1 MPSFDIV
8 SEFDKQEVV
17 NAIDQSGREIV
28 NRYDFKNTNTTISL
42 NENQI
47 NLRSTTEDRA
57 LAAEQV
63 MREKF
68 SKRNVSIKF
77 LSDKKVEKTPSEIK
91 FIFNLKSGIN
101 QEESKEITK
110 LIKDHNK
117 KIQTSFQNQMIR
129 VTSKKR
135 DELQSVITLLKESN
149 IKTPLSYINFRD

>member
-110 LIKDHNK
+110 LIKNYNK

-135 DELQSVITLLKESN
+135 DELQNVITLLKESN

>member
-110 LIKDHNK
+110 LIKDYNK
-117 KIQTSFQNQMIR
+117 KIQTSFQNQIIR

-135 DELQSVITLLKESN
+135 DELQNVITLLKESN

>member
-1 MPSFDIV
+1 MASFDIV

-101 QEESKEITK
+101 QEESKEISK

-117 KIQTSFQNQMIR
+117 KIQTSFQNQIIR

-135 DELQSVITLLKESN
+135 DELQNVITLLKESN

>member
-110 LIKDHNK
+110 LIKDYNK
-117 KIQTSFQNQMIR
+117 KIQTSFQKQIIR

-135 DELQSVITLLKESN
+135 DELQNVITLLKESN
-149 IKTPLSYINFRD
+149 IKTPLSFINFRD

>member
-42 NENQI
+42 NENKI
-47 NLRSTTEDRA
+47 NLHSTTEDRA

-135 DELQSVITLLKESN
+135 DELQNVITLLKESN

>member
-77 LSDKKVEKTPSEIK
+77 LSDKKIEKTPSEIK

-110 LIKDHNK
+110 LIKDYNK

-135 DELQSVITLLKESN
+135 DELQNVITLLKESN

>member
-77 LSDKKVEKTPSEIK
+77 LSDKKIEKTPSEIK

-101 QEESKEITK
+101 QEESKVITK

-135 DELQSVITLLKESN
+135 DELQNVITLLKESN

>member
-17 NAIDQSGREIV
+17 NAIDQSGREII

-110 LIKDHNK
+110 LIKDYNK

-135 DELQSVITLLKESN
+135 DDLQNVITLLKESN

>member
-110 LIKDHNK
+110 LIKDYNK
-117 KIQTSFQNQMIR
+117 KIQTSFQNQIIR

-135 DELQSVITLLKESN
+135 DDLQNVITLLKESN

>member
-110 LIKDHNK
+110 LIKDYNK
-117 KIQTSFQNQMIR
+117 KSNFI
-129 VTSKKR
+129 SKPN
-135 DELQSVITLLKESN
+135 D
-149 IKTPLSYINFRD
+149 

>member
-77 LSDKKVEKTPSEIK
+77 LSDKKIEKTPSEIK
-91 FIFNLKSGIN
+91 FIINLKSGIN

-110 LIKDHNK
+110 LIKDYNK

-129 VTSKKR
+129 VTAKKR
-135 DELQSVITLLKESN
+135 DELQNVITLLKESN

>member
-110 LIKDHNK
+110 LIKDSNK

-135 DELQSVITLLKESN
+135 DELQNVITLLKESN

>member
-77 LSDKKVEKTPSEIK
+77 LSDKKIEKTPSEIK

-110 LIKDHNK
+110 LIKDYNK
-117 KIQTSFQNQMIR
+117 KIQTSFQNQIIR

-135 DELQSVITLLKESN
+135 DELQNVITLLKESN

>member
-110 LIKDHNK
+110 LIKDYNK
-117 KIQTSFQNQMIR
+117 KIQTSFQNQIIR

-135 DELQSVITLLKESN
+135 DELQNVITLLKESN
-149 IKTPLSYINFRD
+149 IKTPLSFINFRD

>member
-110 LIKDHNK
+110 LIKNSNK

-135 DELQSVITLLKESN
+135 DELQNVITLLKESN

>member
-8 SEFDKQEVV
+8 SEFDNQEVV

-117 KIQTSFQNQMIR
+117 KIQTSFQNQIIR

-135 DELQSVITLLKESN
+135 DDLQNVITLLKESN

>member
-77 LSDKKVEKTPSEIK
+77 LADKKVEKTPSEIK

-110 LIKDHNK
+110 LIKDYNK

-135 DELQSVITLLKESN
+135 DDLQNVITLLKESN

>member
-110 LIKDHNK
+110 LIKDYNK

-135 DELQSVITLLKESN
+135 DELQNVITLLKESN
-149 IKTPLSYINFRD
+149 IKTPLSFINFRD

>member
-77 LSDKKVEKTPSEIK
+77 LSEKKVEKTPSEIK

-117 KIQTSFQNQMIR
+117 KIQTSFQNQIIR

-135 DELQSVITLLKESN
+135 DDLQNVITLLKESN

>member
-117 KIQTSFQNQMIR
+117 KIQTSFQNQMVR

-135 DELQSVITLLKESN
+135 DELQNVITLLKESN

>member
-117 KIQTSFQNQMIR
+117 KIQTSFQNQIIR

-135 DELQSVITLLKESN
+135 DDLQNVITLLKESS
-149 IKTPLSYINFRD
+149 IKIPLSYINFRD

>member
-135 DELQSVITLLKESN
+135 DELQDVITLLKDSN

>member
-135 DELQSVITLLKESN
+135 DELQNVITLLKESN

>member
-77 LSDKKVEKTPSEIK
+77 LSDKKVDKTPSEIK

-110 LIKDHNK
+110 LIKDYNK
-117 KIQTSFQNQMIR
+117 KIQTSFQKQIIR

-135 DELQSVITLLKESN
+135 DELQNVITLLKESN
-149 IKTPLSYINFRD
+149 IKTPLSFINFRD

>member
-101 QEESKEITK
+101 QEESKEISK

-117 KIQTSFQNQMIR
+117 KIQTSFQNQIIR

-135 DELQSVITLLKESN
+135 DDLPNVITLLKESN

>member
-135 DELQSVITLLKESN
+135 DDLQNVITLLKESN

>member
-117 KIQTSFQNQMIR
+117 KIQTSFQNQIIR

-135 DELQSVITLLKESN
+135 DELQNVITLLKESN

>member
-17 NAIDQSGREIV
+17 NAIDQSCREIV

-110 LIKDHNK
+110 LIKDYNK
-117 KIQTSFQNQMIR
+117 KIQTSFQNQIIR

-135 DELQSVITLLKESN
+135 DELQNVITLLKESN

>member
-110 LIKDHNK
+110 LIKDYNK

-135 DELQSVITLLKESN
+135 DELQNVITLLKESN